1 MNNMPDPVPTDVRML
16 VAAANAAP
24 QDGTT
29 AARSFVASLDFP
41 LPAMVPCMTVLSHS
55 DIQDETLFDEMD
67 LNRMALKW
75 VWVGLKHRSD
85 LGAYEEGSPDFLSE
99 ISPGLHEAN

>member
-1 MNNMPDPVPTDVRML
+1 MNNMPDPVPTNVRML

-29 AARSFVASLDFP
+29 AARPVVASLDFP
-41 LPAMVPCMTVLSHS
+41 LPAMVPCMTVLSRS

-67 LNRMALKW
+67 LNQMALKW
-75 VWVGLKHRSD
+75 VWVGLETPI
-85 LGAYEEGSPDFLSE
+85 GFGSV
-99 ISPGLHEAN
+99 